1 MRMILSS
8 LGLMASLVILLASV
22 FMNYLFLS
30 SMGKTPFEGHV
41 FGAVSAAADILKALL
56 PFFIAWGWRQRH
68 LSIAVP
74 GFMIWLLFACFSL
87 LSAIGFSA
95 QNRSVVT
102 EVSQDQRSL
111 KEHLKIELKRIK
123 AQRTN
128 LGSHRS
134 IDVIKE
140 AISRHQQ
147 NIRWQSTKNCKAATV
162 ELSHRYCKD
171 YFELRTE
178 LATSKKAKELDL
190 ALDQLR
196 QKLEDASNHSLQLGV
211 GAQLKLLSYFLPFSH
226 ERLEVIMTIL
236 IALLVELGA
245 SLGLYLSL
253 SHQRKQQQKT
263 NKAQPSVGLIEDFCL
278 NCLLHKPD
286 GELNETEL
294 FNAYEHWCEQEGF
307 TALEEQ
313 VFKSAFGILAI
324 DVGIPMSK
332 NNYQQIELV

>member
-95 QNRSVVT
+95 QNRSVVI

-111 KEHLKIELKRIK
+111 KVHLRTELKEMK
-123 AQRTN
+123 TQRTK
-128 LGSHRS
+128 LDSHRS
-134 IDVIKE
+134 IDVVKE
-140 AISRHQQ
+140 AINRHQQ
-147 NIRWQSTKNCKAATV
+147 NSRWHSTKNCKTATV

-190 ALDQLR
+190 AIDQLR
-196 QKLEDASNHSLQLGV
+196 QKLENTSSHTIQTGM
-211 GAQLKLLSYFLPFSH
+211 GAQLKLLSHFLPLSH

-253 SHQRKQQQKT
+253 NHQRKEQLKT
-263 NKAQPSVGLIEDFCL
+263 IIAHPPVGLIEDFCL
-278 NCLLHKPD
+278 NCLLPKPN
-286 GELNETEL
+286 GALNENEL
-294 FNAYEHWCEQEGF
+294 FNAYLSWCEKEGF
-307 TALEEQ
+307 AALEGKA
-313 VFKSAFGILAI
+313 FKSAFGTLAL
-324 DVGIPMSK
+324 DVGIPISE

>member
-56 PFFIAWGWRQRH
+56 PFFIAWGWHQRH
-68 LSIAVP
+68 LSVAVP

-102 EVSQDQRSL
+102 EMSQDQRSL
-111 KEHLKIELKRIK
+111 KVHFKTGIK
-123 AQRTN
+123 AIKTQRTK

-134 IDVIKE
+134 INVIKE
-140 AISRHQQ
+140 AISHHQQ
-147 NIRWQSTKNCKAATV
+147 NIRWQSTKNCKTATV

-196 QKLEDASNHSLQLGV
+196 QKLEDASNHSLQLGI
-211 GAQLKLLSYFLPFSH
+211 GAQLKLLSHFLPFSH
-226 ERLEVIMTIL
+226 ERLEVVMTIL

-245 SLGLYLSL
+245 SMGLYLSL
-253 SHQRKQQQKT
+253 NHQRREQKKT
-263 NKAQPSVGLIEDFCL
+263 NKVQPPLGLIEDFCL
-278 NCLLHKPD
+278 NCLIHKPD
-286 GELNETEL
+286 GVLNENEL
-294 FNAYEHWCEQEGF
+294 FNAYLSWCEKEGF
-307 TALEEQ
+307 TALENKA
-313 VFKSAFGILAI
+313 FKSAFGTLAI
-324 DVGIPMSK
+324 DVGIPMSD

>member
-1 MRMILSS
+1 
-8 LGLMASLVILLASV
+8 
-22 FMNYLFLS
+22 MNYLFLS
-30 SMGKTPFEGHV
+30 SMGKTPFEAYV
-41 FGAVSAAADILKALL
+41 FGAVSAAADLLKALL

-111 KEHLKIELKRIK
+111 KVHFKTEIK
-123 AQRTN
+123 AIKTQRTN

-140 AISRHQQ
+140 AISHHQQ
-147 NIRWQSTKNCKAATV
+147 NSRWKSTKNCKTATV

-171 YFELRTE
+171 YFELRAE
-178 LATSKKAKELDL
+178 LATSRKAKELDL

-196 QKLEDASNHSLQLGV
+196 QKLEETSSYPIQTGM
-211 GAQLKLLSYFLPFSH
+211 GAQLKLLSHFLPFSH
-226 ERLEVIMTIL
+226 ERLEVVMTIL

-245 SLGLYLSL
+245 SMGLYLSL
-253 SHQRKQQQKT
+253 SHQRKEQPKT
-263 NKAQPSVGLIEDFCL
+263 NKALPSVGLIEDFCL

-286 GELNETEL
+286 GELNENEL
-294 FNAYEHWCEQEGF
+294 FDAYLSWCDKEEF
-307 TALEEQ
+307 AALEEQ
-313 VFKSAFGILAI
+313 AFKSAFGTLAI
-324 DVGIPMSK
+324 DVGIPVSEH
-332 NNYQQIELV
+332 NYQQIELA

>member
-1 MRMILSS
+1 MILSS

-30 SMGKTPFEGHV
+30 SIGKTPFEGYV

-68 LSIAVP
+68 LSVAVP

-140 AISRHQQ
+140 AMSRHQQ
-147 NIRWQSTKNCKAATV
+147 NIRWLSTKNCKTATV

-190 ALDQLR
+190 ALGQLR
-196 QKLEDASNHSLQLGV
+196 QKLEETSSYPIKTGM
-211 GAQLKLLSYFLPFSH
+211 GAQLKFLSHFLPLSH
-226 ERLEVIMTIL
+226 ERLEVVMTVL

-245 SLGLYLSL
+245 SMGLYLSL